1 MYLRLASLVPVLV
14 ALATTTSADDKPDT
28 STKVTAA
35 VSLPKTL
42 ATFTGRTLELR
53 LYEYDPRLA
62 DAPSKLIQ
70 KIAKP
75 GFAHTKGKP
84 TVTKIVIG
92 AKGTINPRRS
102 YYLTMFVLNGKRRT
116 HIGEKDGKRGLCK
129 VLTNGQPRN
138 VKVIVRSIR

>member
-1 MYLRLASLVPVLV
+1 MKNLTFLLTPLLALVD
-14 ALATTTSADDKPDT
+14 TTSAAENKDT
-28 STKVTAA
+28 STKVTAT

-42 ATFTGRTLELR
+42 TTFTGRTLELR

-62 DAPSKLIQ
+62 DVPAKLVQ

-84 TVTKIVIG
+84 TVAKIVIG

-102 YYLTMFVLNGKRRT
+102 YYLTTFVLNGKRRT

-138 VKVIVRSIR
+138 VKVFVRSIR